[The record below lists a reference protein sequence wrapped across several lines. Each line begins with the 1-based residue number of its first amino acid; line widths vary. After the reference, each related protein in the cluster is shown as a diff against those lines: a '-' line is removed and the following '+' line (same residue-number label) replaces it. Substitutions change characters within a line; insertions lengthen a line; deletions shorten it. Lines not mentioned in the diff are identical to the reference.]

1 MFNRNM
7 CSPKNHQVIQSYLF
21 GMVKTWPFQGL
32 SDLHLGNQKVTL
44 KSLNHLT
51 QGVFVDSL
59 IYQSMKQGC
68 TMHPDWLKWPK
79 AAVLFDLACFMNPL
93 CARVDPLP
101 YIGDGLPTSNRGTL
115 YTLTIGWITIPYEAY
130 NGEFGPHILLCW
142 NRTPLPCL
150 DVSAPPR
157 RHQCWPHQFHS
168 QSLPTSVVNAS
179 MLLAKWNNI
188 SPTFGFSWNSRK
200 FPLLNH
206 HHFGVAQ
213 KPRVW
218 GRDLIIW
225 LEMVGWCHWFRDYAA

>member
-1 MFNRNM
+1 MF
-7 CSPKNHQVIQSYLF
+7 SKKPPGDPKL
-21 GMVKTWPFQGL
+21 PFWDGE
-32 SDLHLGNQKVTL
+32 DVTL
-44 KSLNHLT
+44 SR
-51 QGVFVDSL
+51 V
-59 IYQSMKQGC
+59 
-68 TMHPDWLKWPK
+68 KWPPSGESK
-79 AAVLFDLACFMNPL
+79 GHFEIFESPDTRCFCWLTDLSIHEARLHHASWLAKMTKRCSTFWSRMFHEPI

-157 RHQCWPHQFHS
+157 HHQCWPHQFHS